1 MYIKRKTTNQRGTTM
16 TYISL
21 NNESGR
27 EIRHAILG
35 TIQHEEGECTFYVY
49 SIEGKKMRA
58 YYNKDFTVIR
68 LNKKLADALFATK
81 QGSKFKK
88 FIIR

>member
-1 MYIKRKTTNQRGTTM
+1 M

-21 NNESGR
+21 NNKSCR
-27 EIRHAILG
+27 EIRNCILG

-49 SIEGKKMRA
+49 SIEGKKMKA
-58 YYNKDFTVIR
+58 YFYNNFTVVR

-81 QGSKFKK
+81 QGAKFKK

>member
-1 MYIKRKTTNQRGTTM
+1 M
-16 TYISL
+16 TYISI
-21 NNESGR
+21 NNQSGR

-58 YYNKDFTVIR
+58 YYNKDFTVVR

>member
-1 MYIKRKTTNQRGTTM
+1 M

-21 NNESGR
+21 NNKSCR
-27 EIRHAILG
+27 EIRNAILG

-49 SIEGKKMRA
+49 SIEGKKMKA
-58 YYNKDFTVIR
+58 YFNGDFTVVR
-68 LNKKLADALFATK
+68 LNKKLADSLFATK
-81 QGSKFKK
+81 QGAKFKK

>member
-1 MYIKRKTTNQRGTTM
+1 M

-21 NNESGR
+21 NNKYGR
-27 EIRHAILG
+27 GIRHSILG

-49 SIEGKKMRA
+49 SIEGKKMKA
-58 YYNKDFTVIR
+58 YFNGDFTVVRI
-68 LNKKLADALFATK
+68 NKKLADSLFATK
-81 QGSKFKK
+81 EGAKFKK

>member
-1 MYIKRKTTNQRGTTM
+1 M
-16 TYISL
+16 TYLSL
-21 NNESGR
+21 NKESCR
-27 EIRHAILG
+27 EIRHSILG

-58 YYNKDFTVIR
+58 YFNGDFTVVR

-81 QGSKFKK
+81 QGAKFKK

>member
-1 MYIKRKTTNQRGTTM
+1 M

-21 NNESGR
+21 TKESCR
-27 EIRHAILG
+27 EIRHSILG

-58 YYNKDFTVIR
+58 YFNNDFTVVR

-81 QGSKFKK
+81 QGAKFKK
-88 FIIR
+88 FTIR

>member
-1 MYIKRKTTNQRGTTM
+1 M

-21 NNESGR
+21 NNKSCR
-27 EIRHAILG
+27 EIRHSILG

-58 YYNKDFTVIR
+58 YFNGDFTVVR

-81 QGSKFKK
+81 QGAKFKK

>member
-1 MYIKRKTTNQRGTTM
+1 M

-21 NNESGR
+21 NKKSCR
-27 EIRHAILG
+27 EIRHSILG

-58 YYNKDFTVIR
+58 YFYNDFTIVR

-81 QGSKFKK
+81 QGAKFKK